1 MRDVPFAKDSVSCSC
16 ELLQPQIPSHK
27 FTGKCFTLN
36 KTRNSKDIQ
45 NIFQDKASRN
55 TGSAH
60 SRDFL
65 NADWTCSTKGSNK
78 NFSSSFQRSNTEE
91 SPMSSSNS
99 LFKSIAYYNADQLIT
114 PGWSGK
120 KLIPAEDVKRKW
132 RERQIAR
139 QQEVQAMQQGSY
151 MHWWR
156 KMRSWIRRT
165 TDFFE

>member
-1 MRDVPFAKDSVSCSC
+1 MRDVPFAKDPVSCSC
-16 ELLQPQIPSHK
+16 EMLQPQIPSYK

-139 QQEVQAMQQGSY
+139 QQEVQAMQQGSS
-151 MHWWR
+151 MHWWH
-156 KMRSWIRRT
+156 KMRSWMKRT
-165 TDFFE
+165 TDFFK